1 MGFDKKC
8 CWVGLDKNGVKTPV
22 CFSEPS
28 AYCCGSHF
36 PYESKLSTESPPH
49 ISSGAH
55 ATQKNK
61 LAINRDKPLG
71 LANVT
76 TTRKIDTAKNRKP
89 LGANCPLGDKCV
101 KSISTTFSNVSILYC
116 LRHVPNVFSVYCPI
130 VGKCCFAAP
139 IYLFNGGCREFSLV
153 KPTLN
158 K

>member
-1 MGFDKKC
+1 MKTY
-8 CWVGLDKNGVKTPV
+8 CWVGFDKNGVKTPV

-71 LANVT
+71 LANCALRIHAVV
-76 TTRKIDTAKNRKP
+76 NRIKP
-89 LGANCPLGDKCV
+89 
-101 KSISTTFSNVSILYC
+101 FQILY
-116 LRHVPNVFSVYCPI
+116 HPI
-130 VGKCCFAAP
+130 FL
-139 IYLFNGGCREFSLV
+139 IR
-153 KPTLN
+153 T
-158 K
+158 

>member
-1 MGFDKKC
+1 MGLNKNS
-8 CWVGLDKNGVKTPV
+8 CWMGLDKNGVKTPV

-55 ATQKNK
+55 ATQKNR

-71 LANVT
+71 HTNVT

-101 KSISTTFSNVSILYC
+101 KSISTTFSNVSILYWLRNVFTMFFLFIARLLASAALLHQSIC
-116 LRHVPNVFSVYCPI
+116 LRVDV
-130 VGKCCFAAP
+130 
-139 IYLFNGGCREFSLV
+139 ESL
-153 KPTLN
+153 LS
-158 K
+158 

>member
-1 MGFDKKC
+1 MD
-8 CWVGLDKNGVKTPV
+8 LDKNGVKTPV

-71 LANVT
+71 LANSDNH
-76 TTRKIDTAKNRKP
+76 KEYIYSNKRKP
-89 LGANCPLGDKCV
+89 LVITKLCIGNRYGDKQNNNRWGLQ
-101 KSISTTFSNVSILYC
+101 TA
-116 LRHVPNVFSVYCPI
+116 H
-130 VGKCCFAAP
+130 
-139 IYLFNGGCREFSLV
+139 REYIWS
-153 KPTLN
+153 
-158 K
+158 

>member
-1 MGFDKKC
+1 MDLNKNSCWMGF
-8 CWVGLDKNGVKTPV
+8 DKNGVKTPV

-71 LANVT
+71 HTNVT

-89 LGANCPLGDKCV
+89 LGANCPLGD
-101 KSISTTFSNVSILYC
+101 
-116 LRHVPNVFSVYCPI
+116 
-130 VGKCCFAAP
+130 
-139 IYLFNGGCREFSLV
+139 
-153 KPTLN
+153 
-158 K
+158 

>member
-1 MGFDKKC
+1 MSLDKNSR
-8 CWVGLDKNGVKTPV
+8 WVGFDKNGVKTPV
-22 CFSEPS
+22 CFSEPL

-71 LANVT
+71 HTNVIT
-76 TTRKIDTAKNRKP
+76 TWKIDTANNPKP

-101 KSISTTFSNVSILYC
+101 KSISTTFSNVSILYW
-116 LRHVPNVFSVYCPI
+116 LRNVFTMFLWFMSNHIKIFYHPI
-130 VGKCCFAAP
+130 FVIK
-139 IYLFNGGCREFSLV
+139 
-153 KPTLN
+153 T
-158 K
+158 

>member
-1 MGFDKKC
+1 M
-8 CWVGLDKNGVKTPV
+8 GLDKNGVKTPV

-101 KSISTTFSNVSILYC
+101 KSISTTFFNVSILYC
-116 LRHVPNVFSVYCPI
+116 LRYVPNVFSVYRPI
-130 VGKCCFAAP
+130 VGKCSLAAP
-139 IYLFNGGCREFSLV
+139 IYLFKGGCREFTLV